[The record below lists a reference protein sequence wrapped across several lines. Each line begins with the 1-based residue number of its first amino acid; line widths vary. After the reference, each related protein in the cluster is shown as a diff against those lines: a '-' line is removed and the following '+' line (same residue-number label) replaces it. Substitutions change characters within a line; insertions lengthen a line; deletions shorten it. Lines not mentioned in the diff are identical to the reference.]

1 MMMRAAVMRN
11 RAFTIEDRP
20 MPIPGSGDVLLK
32 TRLCGIC
39 GSDLHQFKHA
49 AEIDELVRSMGAPGQ
64 DLSKGMVLGHE
75 YVGEI
80 VAFGPETQ
88 QSLKV
93 GDRVVSVPFLMRDGA
108 PVPIGANVEVDGAY
122 AEYFLGSEALL
133 LKIPDDVPD
142 AAAALVEPLGIA
154 VHAVAKSFLNGDSH
168 PCVILGCGP
177 IGLAI
182 AAVLKMRGV
191 ETIIASD
198 FSPKRR
204 ALAQAM
210 GATQTVHPKEAS
222 PFSLLAP
229 TAPAIVFD
237 CTGVRG
243 VLSQAIIEAPAGSQI
258 IVAGI
263 PQGEDSFNPMI
274 AIAKELNL
282 QFVLYYAP
290 EEFAEALR
298 AIADGQL
305 DWRPLVTGTVGLDGI
320 EEAFA
325 ALGDPETHAKIMI
338 DPWSDA
344 RL

>member
-1 MMMRAAVMRN
+1 MTMRAAVMRD

-20 MPIPGSGDVLLK
+20 MPVPGSGDVLLK

-49 AEIDELVRSMGAPGQ
+49 AEIDDLVRSLGAPGQ

-80 VAFGPETQ
+80 IAFGPDTQ
-88 QSLKV
+88 QALKV
-93 GDRVVSVPFLMRDGA
+93 GDRVVSVPFLLRDGA
-108 PVPIGANVEVDGAY
+108 PVPIGANVDVDGAY

-154 VHAVAKSFLNGDSH
+154 VHAVAKSFLKGNSH

-182 AAVLKMRGV
+182 AAVLRMRGV

-204 ALAQAM
+204 ILAQAM
-210 GATQTVHPKEAS
+210 GATRTVHPKETS
-222 PFSLLAP
+222 PFSLLSPAV
-229 TAPAIVFD
+229 PAIVFD

-243 VLSQAIIEAPAGSQI
+243 VLSQAIIEAPNGSQI
-258 IVAGI
+258 VVAGI

-290 EEFAEALR
+290 EEFAEALQ

-305 DWRPLVTGTVGLDGI
+305 DWKALVTGTVGLEGI
-320 EEAFA
+320 QDAFA

>member
-1 MMMRAAVMRN
+1 MTMRAAVMRD
-11 RAFTIEDRP
+11 RAFVVEERP
-20 MPIPGSGDVLLK
+20 VPVPGPGEVLLK

-49 AEIDELVRSMGAPGQ
+49 AEIDALVRSMGAPGQ
-64 DLSKGMVLGHE
+64 DLAKGMVLGHE
-75 YVGEI
+75 YVGEV

-88 QSLKV
+88 RTLKI
-93 GDRVVSVPFLMRDGA
+93 GDRVVSIPFLLRDGA

-133 LKIPDDVPD
+133 LKIPEGVPD

-154 VHAVAKSFLNGDSH
+154 VHAVAKSLLDGDSQ
-168 PCVILGCGP
+168 PCAILGCGP

-182 AAVLKMRGV
+182 AAVLRMRGV
-191 ETIIASD
+191 TTIVASD

-204 ALAQAM
+204 ELARAM
-210 GATQTVHPKEAS
+210 GATEAVHPKEKS
-222 PFSLLAP
+222 PFAALPADR
-229 TAPAIVFD
+229 PAIVFD

-243 VLSQAIIEAPAGSQI
+243 VLSQAIVEAPTGSQI
-258 IVAGI
+258 VVAGI

-282 QFVLYYAP
+282 QFVLYYTP
-290 EEFAEALR
+290 DEFAEALA
-298 AIADGQL
+298 AIAAGKL

-320 EEAFA
+320 ADAFA
-325 ALGDPETHAKIMI
+325 ALEDPEAHAKIMI

>member
-1 MMMRAAVMRN
+1 
-11 RAFTIEDRP
+11 
-20 MPIPGSGDVLLK
+20 
-32 TRLCGIC
+32 
-39 GSDLHQFKHA
+39 
-49 AEIDELVRSMGAPGQ
+49 MGAPGQ
-64 DLSKGMVLGHE
+64 DLTKGMVLGHE

-88 QSLKV
+88 QSLEV
-93 GDRVVSVPFLMRDGA
+93 GDRVVSVPFLLRAGA

-122 AEYFLGSEALL
+122 AEYFLGTEALL

-154 VHAVAKSFLNGDSH
+154 VHAVAKSFLNGNSH
-168 PCVILGCGP
+168 PCVVLGCGP

-182 AAVLKMRGV
+182 AAVLRMRGV

-204 ALAQAM
+204 QLAQAM
-210 GATQTVHPKEAS
+210 GATQTVHPKETS

-229 TAPAIVFD
+229 AVPAIVFD

-243 VLSQAIIEAPAGSQI
+243 VLSQAIIEAPNGSQI
-258 IVAGI
+258 VVAGI
-263 PQGEDSFNPMI
+263 PQGEDTFNPMI

-290 EEFAEALR
+290 EEFAEALQ
-298 AIADGQL
+298 AIAGGNL
-305 DWRPLVTGTVGLDGI
+305 DWKPLVTGTVGLDGI
-320 EEAFA
+320 AEAFA

>member
-1 MMMRAAVMRN
+1 MTMRAAVMRD
-11 RAFTIEDRP
+11 RTFAIETRP
-20 MPIPGSGDVLLK
+20 MPVPGRGEVLLK
-32 TRLCGIC
+32 TRMCGIC

-49 AEIDELVRSMGAPGQ
+49 AEIDALARSLGAPGQ

-80 VAFGPETQ
+80 VGFGPDTQ
-88 QSLKV
+88 RRLNI
-93 GDRVVSVPFLMRDGA
+93 GDRVVSVPFLLRDGA
-108 PVPIGANVEVDGAY
+108 SVPIGANVEVDGAY

-154 VHAVAKSFLNGDSH
+154 VHAVAKSMLDGDSH
-168 PCVILGCGP
+168 PCVVLGCGP

-182 AAVLKMRGV
+182 VAVLRMKGAS
-191 ETIIASD
+191 TIIASD
-198 FSPKRR
+198 YSAKRR
-204 ALAQAM
+204 ELALTM
-210 GATQTVHPKEAS
+210 GATRAVHPKENS
-222 PFSLLAP
+222 PFA
-229 TAPAIVFD
+229 AMAADKPAIVFD

-243 VLSQAIIEAPAGSQI
+243 VLGQAIAEAPMGSQI
-258 IVAGI
+258 VVAGI

-274 AIAKELNL
+274 AISKELNL

-290 EEFAEALR
+290 DEFAQALD
-298 AIADGQL
+298 AIAKGSL
-305 DWRPLVTGTVGLDGI
+305 DWKPLVTGTVGLDGI
-320 EEAFA
+320 AGAFS
-325 ALGDPETHAKIMI
+325 ALEDPEVHAKIMI

>member
-1 MMMRAAVMRN
+1 MRAAVMRD
-11 RAFTIEDRP
+11 RAFAVEDRP
-20 MPIPGSGDVLLK
+20 MPVPGPGDVLLK

-49 AEIDELVRSMGAPGQ
+49 AEIDELARSMGAPGQ

-75 YVGEI
+75 YVGEV
-80 VAFGPETQ
+80 VAFGPDTQ
-88 QSLKV
+88 QELSV
-93 GDRVVSVPFLMRDGA
+93 GDRVVSVPFLLRDGA
-108 PVPIGANVEVDGAY
+108 PVPIGANVDVDGAY
-122 AEYFLGSEALL
+122 AEYFLGTEALL
-133 LKIPDDVPD
+133 LKIPDGVPD
-142 AAAALVEPLGIA
+142 AAAALVEPLGIG
-154 VHAVAKSFLNGDSH
+154 VHAVAKSMLDGDSH

-182 AAVLKMRGV
+182 AAVLRMRGV
-191 ETIIASD
+191 SNIIASD

-204 ALAQAM
+204 GLALAM
-210 GATQTVHPKEAS
+210 GATEAVHPKEQS
-222 PFSLLAP
+222 PFAALPAGK
-229 TAPAIVFD
+229 AAIVFD

-243 VLSQAIIEAPAGSQI
+243 VLSQAINEAPAGSQI
-258 IVAGI
+258 VVAGI

-290 EEFAEALR
+290 EEFAEALD
-298 AIADGQL
+298 AIAKGKL

-320 EEAFA
+320 GGAFA
-325 ALGDPETHAKIMI
+325 ALEDPETHAKIMI
-338 DPWSDA
+338 DPWSDG

>member
-1 MMMRAAVMRN
+1 MRAAVMRD

-20 MPIPGSGDVLLK
+20 MPVPGPGEVLLR

-49 AEIDELVRSMGAPGQ
+49 REIDALARSMGAQGQ

-75 YVGEI
+75 YVGEV
-80 VAFGPETQ
+80 VAFGPDTV
-88 QSLKV
+88 QSLAV
-93 GDRVVSVPFLMRDGA
+93 GDRVVSVPFLIRDGA

-122 AEYFLGSEALL
+122 AEYFLGTEALL
-133 LKIPDDVPD
+133 LKIPESVPD

-154 VHAVAKSFLNGDSH
+154 VHAAAKSMLAAAGDV
-168 PCVILGCGP
+168 PCVVLGCGP

-182 AAVLKMRGV
+182 VAVLKVRGV
-191 ETIIASD
+191 SNIVASD
-198 FSPKRR
+198 FSTKRR
-204 ALAQAM
+204 TLALRMGASAAVHPQEQPVFEALA
-210 GATQTVHPKEAS
+210 
-222 PFSLLAP
+222 AP
-229 TAPAIVFD
+229 GPAVIFD

-243 VLSQAIIEAPAGSQI
+243 VLSQTINAAPAGSQI
-258 IVAGI
+258 VVAGI

-282 QFVLYYAP
+282 QFVLYYTP
-290 EEFAEALR
+290 EEFAEAL
-298 AIADGQL
+298 AAVASGQL
-305 DWRPLVTGTVGLDGI
+305 DWQPLVTGTVGLAGI
-320 EEAFA
+320 AGAFK
-325 ALGDPETHAKIMI
+325 ALEDPEAHAKIMI

>member
-1 MMMRAAVMRN
+1 MRAAVMRD

-20 MPIPGSGDVLLK
+20 MPVPGPGEVLLR

-49 AEIDELVRSMGAPGQ
+49 REIDATARAMGAPGQ
-64 DLSKGMVLGHE
+64 DLDRGMVLGHE
-75 YVGEI
+75 YVGEV
-80 VAFGPETQ
+80 VAFGPDTAQ
-88 QSLKV
+88 TLAI
-93 GDRVVSVPFLMRDGA
+93 GDRVVSVPFLLRGGA

-122 AEYFLGSEALL
+122 AEYFLGTEALL
-133 LKIPDDVPD
+133 LKIPEGVPD

-154 VHAVAKSFLNGDSH
+154 VHAVAKSMLGEADM
-168 PCVILGCGP
+168 PCAVLGCGP

-182 AAVLKMRGV
+182 IAVLKMRGV
-191 ETIIASD
+191 TRIVASD

-204 ALAQAM
+204 ELARAM
-210 GATQTVHPKEAS
+210 GAGEVVHPAERPVFEA
-222 PFSLLAP
+222 LGAAAG
-229 TAPAIVFD
+229 TIIFD

-243 VLSQAIIEAPAGSQI
+243 VLSQTINTAPAGSQI
-258 IVAGI
+258 VVAGI

-282 QFVLYYAP
+282 QFVLYYTPA
-290 EEFAEALR
+290 EFAEALAAVAEGR
-298 AIADGQL
+298 I
-305 DWRPLVTGTVGLDGI
+305 DWQPLVTGTVGLEGVA
-320 EEAFA
+320 EAFS
-325 ALGDPETHAKIMI
+325 ALEDPERHAKIMI

>member
-1 MMMRAAVMRN
+1 M
-11 RAFTIEDRP
+11 D
-20 MPIPGSGDVLLK
+20 
-32 TRLCGIC
+32 
-39 GSDLHQFKHA
+39 
-49 AEIDELVRSMGAPGQ
+49 
-64 DLSKGMVLGHE
+64 
-75 YVGEI
+75 
-80 VAFGPETQ
+80 
-88 QSLKV
+88 
-93 GDRVVSVPFLMRDGA
+93 
-108 PVPIGANVEVDGAY
+108 VDGAY
-122 AEYFLGSEALL
+122 AEFFLGTEVLL

-154 VHAVAKSFLNGDSH
+154 VHAVAKSLLNGNSH
-168 PCVILGCGP
+168 PCVVLGCGP

-182 AAVLKMRGV
+182 TAVLKMRGV

-222 PFSLLAP
+222 PFSLISAA
-229 TAPAIVFD
+229 APAIVFD

-243 VLSQAIIEAPAGSQI
+243 VLSQAIVEAPIGSQI
-258 IVAGI
+258 VVAGI

-290 EEFAEALR
+290 EEFAEALQ
-298 AIADGQL
+298 AIADGNL
-305 DWRPLVTGTVGLDGI
+305 DWKPLVTGTVGLEGI

>member
-1 MMMRAAVMRN
+1 MRAAVMRD

-20 MPIPGSGDVLLK
+20 MPTPGAGEVLLR

-49 AEIDELVRSMGAPGQ
+49 HDIDAMARSMGAPGQ
-64 DLSKGMVLGHE
+64 DLAKGMVLGHE
-75 YVGEI
+75 YVGE
-80 VAFGPETQ
+80 VAAFGPDTQ
-88 QSLKV
+88 QHLAI
-93 GDRVVSVPFLMRDGA
+93 GDRVVSVPFLLRNGA

-122 AEYFLGSEALL
+122 AEYFLGTEALL
-133 LKIPDDVPD
+133 LKIPDGVPD
-142 AAAALVEPLGIA
+142 EAAALVEPLGIA
-154 VHAVAKSFLNGDSH
+154 VHAVAKSRLTDPAT
-168 PCVILGCGP
+168 PCVVLGCGP

-182 AAVLKMRGV
+182 IAVLKMRGV
-191 ETIIASD
+191 SAIYASD

-204 ALAQAM
+204 ALAEQM
-210 GATQTVHPKEAS
+210 GASHVGHPKEDSAFAHLAAHS
-222 PFSLLAP
+222 PAL
-229 TAPAIVFD
+229 IFD

-243 VLSQAIIEAPAGSQI
+243 VLAQSILQAPTGSQI

-282 QFVLYYAP
+282 QFVLYYTP
-290 EEFAEALR
+290 EEFAEAL
-298 AIADGQL
+298 AAVASGAL
-305 DWRPLVTGTVGLDGI
+305 DWRPLITGRVGLDGI
-320 EEAFA
+320 SEAFA
-325 ALGDPETHAKIMI
+325 ALEDPETHAKIVI

>member
-1 MMMRAAVMRN
+1 MTMRAAVMRD
-11 RAFTIEDRP
+11 RSFAIEDRP
-20 MPIPGSGDVLLK
+20 VPVPGPGEVLLK

-49 AEIDELVRSMGAPGQ
+49 ADIDKMARDMGAPGQ

-80 VAFGPETQ
+80 VAFGPDTA
-88 QSLKV
+88 QSLKI
-93 GDRVVSVPFLMRDGA
+93 GDRVVSVPFLLRGGA
-108 PVPIGANVEVDGAY
+108 PVAIGANVEVGGAY
-122 AEYFLGSEALL
+122 AEYFLGTEALL
-133 LKIPDDVPD
+133 LPIPAEVPD

-154 VHAVAKSFLNGDSH
+154 VHAVAKSVLDGDIH
-168 PCVILGCGP
+168 ACVVLGCGP

-191 ETIIASD
+191 TNIVASD
-198 FSPKRR
+198 FSPRR
-204 ALAQAM
+204 RDLALAM
-210 GATQTVHPKEAS
+210 GAGHAVHPKEET
-222 PFSLLAP
+222 PFGKIPADK
-229 TAPAIVFD
+229 PAIVFD

-243 VLSQAIIEAPAGSQI
+243 VLAQAIIEAPVGSQI
-258 IVAGI
+258 VVAGI

-290 EEFAEALR
+290 EEFAEALS
-298 AIADGQL
+298 AIAAGRL
-305 DWRPLVTGTVGLDGI
+305 DWQPLVTGTVGLDGI
-320 EEAFA
+320 AGAFA
-325 ALGDPETHAKIMI
+325 ALEDPEAHAKIMI